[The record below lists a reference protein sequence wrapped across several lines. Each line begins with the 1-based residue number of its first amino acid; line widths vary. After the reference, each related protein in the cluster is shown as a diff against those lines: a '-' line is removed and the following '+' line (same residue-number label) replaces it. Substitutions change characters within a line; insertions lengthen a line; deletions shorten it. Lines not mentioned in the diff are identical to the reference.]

1 MTAEL
6 ATIDA
11 RERRLLDAL
20 AEAAAPLDPDA
31 LVRHVTARAADL
43 RGLLGRNVAQAR
55 QVVQL
60 LLEGRLACQP
70 FEEADARG

>member
-20 AEAAAPLDPDA
+20 ADGDGAADAIRGRLRDDLARRDTLTAELARLEAAAPLDPDA
-31 LVRHVTARAADL
+31 LV
-43 RGLLGRNVAQAR
+43 
-55 QVVQL
+55 
-60 LLEGRLACQP
+60 P
-70 FEEADARG
+70 M